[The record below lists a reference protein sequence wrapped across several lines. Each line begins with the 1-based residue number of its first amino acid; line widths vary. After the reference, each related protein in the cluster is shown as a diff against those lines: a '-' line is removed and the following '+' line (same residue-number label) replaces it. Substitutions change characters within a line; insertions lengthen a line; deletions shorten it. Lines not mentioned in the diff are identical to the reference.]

1 MEIMPELICQVN
13 DEDLGII
20 GYLVI
25 DSTIN
30 NKSWGGVRILPEVS
44 PEELIHSARIMSL
57 KYAFLGYPIGGAKSG
72 IILSPSLSE
81 KRNEILK
88 IFGKRLAPFLK
99 SKLYML
105 GIDMGTS
112 VEDLKEIANAAG
124 VKMYLKKWKDVS
136 HIYTSWSMLTS
147 TKVALK
153 KIGKR
158 LSDCTVAIEGFG
170 KVGSASAKV
179 FSDSGARVVAI
190 SNLRGAIY
198 SEKGLDVNELI
209 RLRGLAGDEVVD
221 LYGDAERIKQE
232 ELLELNVDI
241 LLLCARLW
249 SIDLSNVA
257 SIKARLICP
266 GANLPIRDGMDN
278 LLYERGIMFLP
289 SFVANSGGV
298 FGSIMREV
306 VSDKNIY
313 RMIDIEIGRKVEELL
328 NESEKNKIPV
338 GKFARDV
345 LEKKFNMMKGLREKE
360 NKKSKPIKKIMY
372 YAALKL
378 PKFIIEPVAIRYY
391 TAMAQKDFK

>member
-30 NKSWGGVRILPEVS
+30 NRSWGGVRILPEVS

-72 IILSPSLSE
+72 IILSPLLSE

-112 VEDLKEIANAAG
+112 LEDLKEIANAAG

-153 KIGKR
+153 KIGKK

-221 LYGDAERIKQE
+221 LYGDAERIKQGG
-232 ELLELNVDI
+232 LLELNVDI

-257 SIKARLICP
+257 NIKARLICP
-266 GANLPIRDGMDN
+266 GANLPIRDGTEN
-278 LLYERGIMFLP
+278 LLYERGVMFLP
-289 SFVANSGGV
+289 NFVANSGGV

-328 NESEKNKIPV
+328 NGSEKNKIPL

-378 PKFIIEPVAIRYY
+378 PKFIIEPAAIRYY
-391 TAMAQKDFK
+391 TAMVQKDFK